1 MLYSQD
7 LRKRVISA
15 VHAGMKKTI
24 ASKTYNVCRQTIY
37 SWLKIEKNQGNLKPK
52 TGFQK
57 GHSHSIKDEDEF
69 KRFVNEHP
77 DYTQK
82 EIAKH
87 FSVGSS
93 SVDRMLKRLGYSRK
107 KRARLMQREAKKN
120 AKNTVKK

>member
-7 LRKRVISA
+7 LRKRVVSA
-15 VHAGMKKTI
+15 VRAGIKKTEI
-24 ASKTYNVCRQTIY
+24 SKTFNVCRQTIY
-37 SWLKIEKNQGNLKPK
+37 SWLKLENEKGNLQPK

-69 KRFVNEHP
+69 KNFVNLHP

-82 EIAKH
+82 EIAAH
-87 FSVGSS
+87 FGVGSS

-107 KRARLMQREAKKN
+107 KRVKLMRKEAKRSG
-120 AKNTVKK
+120 KNTWR

>member
-15 VHAGMKKTI
+15 IHAGMKKTI

-37 SWLKIEKNQGNLKPK
+37 SWLKLEKEQGNLKPK

-57 GHSHSIKDEDEF
+57 GHSHSIKNVDEF
-69 KRFVNEHP
+69 KRFVDKHP

-82 EIAKH
+82 EIAEH
-87 FSVGSS
+87 FSIGKSS
-93 SVDRMLKRLGYSRK
+93 ADRMLKRLGYSRK
-107 KRARLMQREAKKN
+107 KRAKLILKEAKKS
-120 AKNTVKK
+120 AKRTSTK